1 MTLWVCLLHTK
12 TFLFYIVFL
21 TMKRDVAFFFEKLNF
36 IWTPFF
42 QNSFFQNRLA
52 RPHTNFE
59 LDRTSRFRE
68 KWLFCSKLTI
78 FNKVNCVNY
87 LDIGGCERSPDGAN
101 RFGILFTTERWYF
114 YGSIFFL
121 SWKMMIFFLKKWQKG
136 ISKKVHFQVNYATF
150 LIHSYS

>member
-52 RPHTNFE
+52 HPHTNFE

-68 KWLFCSKLTI
+68 KWLFCLKLTI

-121 SWKMMIFFLKKWQKG
+121 SWKNDHFFP
-136 ISKKVHFQVNYATF
+136 KKVTKRYFKKGPF
-150 LIHSYS
+150 SSKLRDFSYSLL

>member
-1 MTLWVCLLHTK
+1 MFITQQNVSFFHCFPYYEEGRGIFLWKIELYMDPLFSKFIFPKSSRASAHQFWARSDLPVSRK
-12 TFLFYIVFL
+12 MTFLFKI
-21 TMKRDVAFFFEKLNF
+21 D
-36 IWTPFF
+36 
-42 QNSFFQNRLA
+42 
-52 RPHTNFE
+52 H
-59 LDRTSRFRE
+59 
-68 KWLFCSKLTI
+68 

-121 SWKMMIFFLKKWQKG
+121 SWKMIIFFLKKWQKG